1 MPDFPVEQALFR
13 REHERPPRLVARSPG
28 FADDWLPDAERLILG
43 FGERTGGVSCPLA
56 LFAFPLSLQYIAV
69 VQVADQEPGAWPP
82 QPPIGEQGG
91 GERAAEGWRAL
102 AFRIL
107 VIRRNDWVTHLG
119 DPFVVARRWPAEWTA
134 PGSLPGLRWSSEPL
148 PPRSVAQVQAVLKR
162 VKAYALREDED
173 PELKVERTVEN
184 SESPSLLGGAQV
196 LVDGGKLVFVRRAP
210 DPGVVEALWTLL
222 PHSLRSTIWPATFV
236 FSNALGFDVV
246 VVPRAG
252 EEDWDGY
259 TTEEQAADYPA
270 GSYELA
276 LQTAAESGDQAELDA
291 VFTRRTSGETLSLAV
306 KLLIFMALLVLAGR
320 LLMPSPPQV
329 QEFTAQRRAM
339 VAAGTVAVAA
349 GDPWSA
355 LVLQQA
361 GWHLYNKDQER
372 QR

>member
-1 MPDFPVEQALFR
+1 MPDFDVEQALFR
-13 REHERPPRLVARSPG
+13 REHEQPPRLVARSPG

-69 VQVADQEPGAWPP
+69 VQVADQEPGVAP
-82 QPPIGEQGG
+82 QPPPSAEKVGG
-91 GERAAEGWRAL
+91 ASDGWRAL

-119 DPFVVARRWPAEWTA
+119 DPFAVARRWPAEWTA
-134 PGSLPGLRWSSEPL
+134 SGGLPSLRWSSEPL
-148 PPRSVAQVQAVLKR
+148 PPRSVAQVQAVLQR

-173 PELKVERTVEN
+173 PELQVERTVEN

-222 PHSLRSTIWPATFV
+222 PHSLRPTIWPATFV

-306 KLLIFMALLVLAGR
+306 KLLIFVALVVLAGR
-320 LLMPSPPQV
+320 LLMPSPPG
-329 QEFTAQRRAM
+329 FTPQRQAA
-339 VAAGTVAVAA
+339 VAAGIVGAAA
-349 GDPWSA
+349 GDPWSS
-355 LVLQQA
+355 LS
-361 GWHLYNKDQER
+361 LYQVGKRLADLDQER
-372 QR
+372 QP